1 MSKTITEPKDKVR
14 PRGFE
19 EAWRNY
25 IELSKNLPLELVKR
39 YMGGVYLRHA
49 TLRCPWMRAY

>member
-19 EAWRNY
+19 EAWWNY

-49 TLRCPWMRAY
+49 TLRCP